1 MVTVEDI
8 RRLTGPLLLSV
19 STLFSKSAS
28 SARGPNSISEITSEE
43 GSSSSSVEVIAATTR
58 QQTSMSRSA
67 VYFWGDI
74 NVSMRYQCLYAAYE
88 AYVMGSG
95 PE

>member
-19 STLFSKSAS
+19 STLSSKSAS
-28 SARGPNSISEITSEE
+28 SARGPDSISEITSEE
-43 GSSSSSVEVIAATTR
+43 GSSSSSVKAIAATAR
-58 QQTSMSRSA
+58 QQTSMGRNA

-74 NVSMRYQCLYAAYE
+74 NVCKRYQCLYAADE
-88 AYVMGSG
+88 AYVTATG